1 MSHSYSSS
9 LSFGLKSQGQQE
21 RSQGQQERSQ
31 GQQERSQAQQER
43 SQGGKPSRLE
53 VQSPSGQR
61 ARGHKEGERAAADKS
76 KDAAAQW
83 CV

>member
-9 LSFGLKSQGQQE
+9 LSFSLKSQG
-21 RSQGQQERSQ
+21 
-31 GQQERSQAQQER
+31 AQER

-53 VQSPSGQR
+53 VQSPSGQQ
-61 ARGHKEGERAAADKS
+61 ARGRKEGERAAADKS

-83 CV
+83 